1 MRNATYANFAA
12 AIGAVSSGALLVL
25 GPFLSALSDSD
36 YWLPYYFLV
45 YILTNIVVNKYL
57 TKEIDRKGGK
67 HYLDWSFKSRI
78 LLIAGTIPLVLA
90 NGGLIVVTFLSLGA
104 ALPDALIRS
113 AYPTYIKRVYEGD
126 DLQRIN
132 SDYSVFRQLGYVLGT
147 GLSGF
152 LITYSIIAV
161 LVTLVA
167 LSILS
172 LIAVNQMDPDNIIDK
187 SHTNSDHTVK
197 RFLNFLISEHLLML
211 YLSILMMLVVGFV
224 LPMSLAPF
232 VVDHLEKSSIE
243 LGILEAAFSCGAF
256 TGAYLYGKKVG
267 DWIAPVMLFSSSV
280 LLASVYWVEFVLL
293 TPLFFAIG
301 ILLQCFIW
309 FFTQLQIAT
318 SNDRIGEVVTNLYF
332 HATLLAALYMAV
344 ATISPNIVN
353 KSYYLVATVLLISFL
368 VYIVQLKTSNTNDK
382 STNELQ

>member
-78 LLIAGTIPLVLA
+78 LLIAGTVPLVLA

-132 SDYSVFRQLGYVLGT
+132 SNYSVFRQLGYVLGT
-147 GLSGF
+147 GLSG
-152 LITYSIIAV
+152 
-161 LVTLVA
+161 
-167 LSILS
+167 
-172 LIAVNQMDPDNIIDK
+172 
-187 SHTNSDHTVK
+187 
-197 RFLNFLISEHLLML
+197 
-211 YLSILMMLVVGFV
+211 
-224 LPMSLAPF
+224 
-232 VVDHLEKSSIE
+232 
-243 LGILEAAFSCGAF
+243 
-256 TGAYLYGKKVG
+256 
-267 DWIAPVMLFSSSV
+267 
-280 LLASVYWVEFVLL
+280 
-293 TPLFFAIG
+293 
-301 ILLQCFIW
+301 
-309 FFTQLQIAT
+309 
-318 SNDRIGEVVTNLYF
+318 
-332 HATLLAALYMAV
+332 
-344 ATISPNIVN
+344 
-353 KSYYLVATVLLISFL
+353 
-368 VYIVQLKTSNTNDK
+368 
-382 STNELQ
+382 